1 MWYIRI
7 QGDVI
12 GPLSENEL
20 RDLARRGGLTAETVT
35 SRDGTFWSEAAGIS
49 GLEFASR
56 STKSLDQASDDEPSR
71 KLRVGAGWII
81 GGVMGAGAVL
91 LVLGFVAI
99 VVIGALMDRSDSMGS
114 PPPDRSGLL
123 ELISHEPSRTLET
136 RDVVAPRLSLRWQDA
151 TDELTQLLEQLSAEQ
166 RTVLRITAMTTGFDV
181 YAARV
186 ELTNQSAVPIL
197 ISREKICVHF
207 GQEAATVSALDAPQ
221 FLRDE
226 VLEPGQ
232 ATTGLITFVAR
243 IDIGTAFRLGSGE
256 LSYADPGLE
265 MTDR

>member
-1 MWYIRI
+1 MWYLRI

-35 SRDGTFWSEAAGIS
+35 SRDGSVWSEAGGIS

-56 STKSLDQASDDEPSR
+56 STKSLDRASDDEPSR
-71 KLRVGAGWII
+71 KFRVGAGWII

-91 LVLGFVAI
+91 LVLGFVAL
-99 VVIGALMDRSDSMGS
+99 VVIGTLMDRSDSMGS
-114 PPPDRSGLL
+114 PPADRSGPLQ
-123 ELISHEPSRTLET
+123 LISHQRSRNIEI
-136 RDVVAPRLSLRWQDA
+136 REVVSPRLSLRWQDA
-151 TDELTQLLEQLSAEQ
+151 TDELTQLIERLSAEQ
-166 RTVLRITAMTTGFDV
+166 RTVLRITALTMGFDV

-197 ISREKICVHF
+197 ISPEKIRVHF
-207 GQEAATVSALDAPQ
+207 GQEAATVSTLDAPQ
-221 FLRDE
+221 FLREE

-243 IDIGTAFRLGSGE
+243 IDIGAAFRLGSGE